1 MKKIITVG
9 REFGSGGR
17 EIAKLV
23 AEKLGI
29 SYYDKELITLAA
41 KEGGYDPEVFEKVD
55 ERATNSFLYSLSMGN
70 FVIDGGVNIT
80 RDLPLADKL
89 HLAQTETIRK
99 LAQRESC
106 VIVGRCANY
115 LLREEKGCVRVFIY
129 GEKEQK
135 IQRVQEIYHL
145 SREKAE
151 SLMKKTD
158 KARANYYAYY
168 TGENW
173 ADMRNFDLA
182 VNSSTL
188 PFEAVAEMIV
198 EFVQKKENTV
208 K

>member
-29 SYYDKELITLAA
+29 AYYDKELITLAA
-41 KEGGYDPEVFEKVD
+41 KEGGYDPEIFEKVD

-70 FVIDGGVNIT
+70 FVVDGNANIT
-80 RDLPLADKL
+80 RELPLADKL

-115 LLREEKGCVRVFIY
+115 LLREERGCVRVFLY

-135 IQRVQEIYHL
+135 IKRVQERYGL

-151 SLMKKTD
+151 SLIKKTD
-158 KARANYYAYY
+158 KARANYYSYY

-182 VNSSTL
+182 LNSSTL
-188 PFEAVAEMIV
+188 PFDAVAETILD
-198 EFVQKKENTV
+198 FVKRKERAAR
-208 K
+208 

>member
-29 SYYDKELITLAA
+29 AYYDKELITLAA
-41 KEGGYDPEVFEKVD
+41 KEGGYDPEIFEKVD

-70 FVIDGGVNIT
+70 FVVDGNANIT
-80 RDLPLADKL
+80 RELPLADKL

-115 LLREEKGCVRVFIY
+115 LLREERGCVRVFLY

-135 IQRVQEIYHL
+135 IKRVQERYGL

-151 SLMKKTD
+151 SLIKKTD
-158 KARANYYAYY
+158 KTRANYYSYY

-182 VNSSTL
+182 LNSSTL
-188 PFEAVAEMIV
+188 PFDAVAETIV
-198 EFVQKKENTV
+198 DFVKRKERAAR
-208 K
+208 